1 MSTAT
6 LPPCW
11 GGVRLSFNFPAD
23 NRGRDDVVNIL
34 RYRLAPTVTGGAGLL
49 ISLLIAG
56 PAAGQAGVP
65 IFALPTDSAGRAFVT
80 EVLRRNAGL
89 SAEWG
94 RVAAAGRRIGP
105 AGALP
110 DPVLRGGVLS
120 LPNPSFDFAA
130 EAMTQ
135 VPVGIEQRIPGFG
148 KRGARTEVALADSA
162 SRSAGALTMVAALAA
177 EAAARFVHLAERR
190 DAHPIHEAR
199 LALASAAVSAA
210 QSRYAAGSA
219 PQTDPIRA
227 RVRRVQLEE
236 ERDALV
242 AEVAGALAS
251 ANALRGTGDT
261 LATPGTVI
269 ATTEAFFSWELPPA
283 GLVPTLLAE
292 GNPELRASRA
302 GVERAERIS
311 AVFRLDARPD
321 FTVSLQEGIRFGGR
335 EPMLT
340 ALVGVSIPFWQGRKQ
355 GPLADAA
362 HLEVIAARDLQRDL
376 AARIEGEVRTLVARL
391 EALQLRITRVKE
403 ELLPLARAA
412 SASALQQYRTGG
424 TDITAVLAAQDDA
437 WRAELRL
444 NGLVADYFAGRA
456 RLASLLGEEWY
467 Q

>member
-1 MSTAT
+1 M
-6 LPPCW
+6 
-11 GGVRLSFNFPAD
+11 
-23 NRGRDDVVNIL
+23 VNIL
-34 RYRLAPTVTGGAGLL
+34 RHRGAPLAAGTVVMF
-49 ISLLIAG
+49 SLLLAA
-56 PAAGQAGVP
+56 PVAGQTGSPRFV
-65 IFALPTDSAGRAFVT
+65 LPTDSAGRAFVHD
-80 EVLRRNAGL
+80 VLRRNAGL
-89 SAEWG
+89 SGE
-94 RVAAAGRRIGP
+94 RSSVAAAGRRIRP

-148 KRGARTEVALADSA
+148 KRGARTQVAIADSMH
-162 SRSAGALTMVAALAA
+162 RSAGLLALVGTLAA
-177 EAAARFVHLAERR
+177 EAASRFVQLAERR
-190 DAHPIHEAR
+190 QALRIHDAR
-199 LALASAAVSAA
+199 LALAQAAVTAT

-251 ANALRGTGDT
+251 ANALRGTGDS
-261 LATPGTVI
+261 LPTPGRVPD
-269 ATTEAFFSWELPPA
+269 ATEAFSSWETPA
-283 GLVPTLLAE
+283 EDQLRPLLTE
-292 GNPELRASRA
+292 GNPELGASRA
-302 GVERAERIS
+302 DVERTERIS
-311 AVFRLDARPD
+311 TVHRLDARPD
-321 FTVSLQEGIRFGGR
+321 FTVSVQEGIRFGGR
-335 EPMLT
+335 DPMLT

-362 HLEVIAARDLQRDL
+362 HLEVIAARERQRDL
-376 AARIEGEVRTLVARL
+376 EARIEGETLTLHARL
-391 EALQLRITRVKE
+391 EALQRRIRRVEE

-412 SASALQQYRTGG
+412 SVSALQQYRIGG

-437 WRAELRL
+437 WRAELQL
-444 NGLVADYFAGRA
+444 NALVADYFAGRA
-456 RLASLLGEEWY
+456 RLAYLLGEEWY